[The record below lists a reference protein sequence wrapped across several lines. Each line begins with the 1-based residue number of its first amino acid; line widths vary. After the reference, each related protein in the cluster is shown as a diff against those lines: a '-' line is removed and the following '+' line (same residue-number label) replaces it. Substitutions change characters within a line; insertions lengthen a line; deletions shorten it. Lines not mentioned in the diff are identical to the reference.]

1 MKTNKFLLA
10 VCCILSSVF
19 YSIGQE
25 TTLAIPTPRGFT
37 GVRSIG
43 NEIVYL
49 SWFGEKTE
57 SKGMANFIIR
67 IYNNK
72 LEEIK
77 TAEVEVSKFSE
88 LASSAFTG
96 KYFMFIFVD
105 GLKKTRTM
113 VTLDAAGNVIQKQVE
128 EDVAR
133 FLSTPENYPV
143 IHPIND
149 EEFVLVRPVKDKKFG
164 YILERIDKDLKSKW
178 TQNQIPEDAFWTV
191 ADSKVEGGKLY
202 LLKEENPNRS
212 SDNFQF
218 SVQAYDIENGEQAYS
233 TDLNSGEDGG
243 APAFIR
249 ITPRGEVATGGMYFK
264 KNKYNDKNSEGIF
277 MAIIS
282 KEGELK
288 TFSQR
293 TWDSIKDK
301 IQGEF
306 SSALLG
312 GKTKIMV
319 EDIVRKNEGGYVVI
333 TEQFKKANNANLT
346 GSGAAAMLGSG
357 GGSSSN
363 GPEIGFTVLDFVL
376 FHYDDS
382 GDLTNIQVVPKL
394 NKEARVS
401 GKIASEKGLAIA
413 NYMYNQGF
421 FCYREVIQ
429 KDGKQI
435 IAFRNDDGL
444 KSKMYFL
451 PLGSVSTEGLPE
463 IDMDAWVSE
472 KLNKLGKFAKATGNG
487 QYSFNS
493 DSPSG
498 DYNLY
503 KGAHSFGE
511 GKYLMYDYNRKD
523 LKIWIQPIGQ

>member
-1 MKTNKFLLA
+1 MKTNKTHLTAILA
-10 VCCILSSVF
+10 LFIVVKAIA
-19 YSIGQE
+19 QE
-25 TTLAIPTPRGFT
+25 TTLPIPTPRGFT

-43 NEIVYL
+43 NDIVYL
-49 SWFGEKTE
+49 SWFGEKSET
-57 SKGMANFIIR
+57 KGMANFVLR
-67 IYNNK
+67 LYNKN

-77 TAEVEVSKFSE
+77 TTEVEVSKFSE

-105 GLKKTRTM
+105 GMKKTRTM
-113 VTLDAAGNVIQKQVE
+113 VTLDAEGNVIQKQVE
-128 EDVAR
+128 ENVAR
-133 FLSTPENYPV
+133 FLSTPDNYPV
-143 IHPIND
+143 IHPID
-149 EEFVLVRPVKDKKFG
+149 EDEFALVRPVKDKKFG
-164 YILERIDKDLKSKW
+164 FILERIDKDLVSKW

-191 ADSKVEGGKLY
+191 ADSKVDGGKLY
-202 LLKEENPNRS
+202 LLKEENPNRA
-212 SDNFQF
+212 SDYFQF
-218 SVQAYDIENGEQAYS
+218 SVQAYGLEDGEQVFS
-233 TDLNSGEDGG
+233 TDLNSNEDGG

-249 ITPRGEVATGGMYFK
+249 VTPRGEVATGGMYFK

-277 MAIIS
+277 MAVVG
-282 KEGELK
+282 KDGELK
-288 TFSQR
+288 TFSKR
-293 TWDSIKDK
+293 TWDSLKDK

-319 EDIVRKNEGGYVVI
+319 EDVVRKNEGGYVVI
-333 TEQFKKANNANLT
+333 TEQFKKANNANFT
-346 GSGAAAMLGSG
+346 GSGAAAILGSV
-357 GGSSSN
+357 GSSSN

-382 GDLTNIQVVPKL
+382 GELTNIQVVSKQ
-394 NKEARVS
+394 NKEARIS
-401 GKIASEKGLAIA
+401 GKVASDKGLAVA
-413 NYMYNQGF
+413 NYMYGQGF

-429 KDGKQI
+429 MNGKQI
-435 IAFRNDDGL
+435 IAYRNDDGL

-451 PLGSVSTEGLPE
+451 PLGSVSTEGIPE

-511 GKYLMYDYNRKD
+511 GQYLMFDYNRKD
-523 LKIWIQPIGQ
+523 LKIWIQKIQ

>member
-113 VTLDAAGNVIQKQVE
+113 VTLDAAGNIIQKQVE

-346 GSGAAAMLGSG
+346 GS
-357 GGSSSN
+357 
-363 GPEIGFTVLDFVL
+363 
-376 FHYDDS
+376 
-382 GDLTNIQVVPKL
+382 
-394 NKEARVS
+394 
-401 GKIASEKGLAIA
+401 
-413 NYMYNQGF
+413 
-421 FCYREVIQ
+421 
-429 KDGKQI
+429 
-435 IAFRNDDGL
+435 
-444 KSKMYFL
+444 
-451 PLGSVSTEGLPE
+451 
-463 IDMDAWVSE
+463 
-472 KLNKLGKFAKATGNG
+472 
-487 QYSFNS
+487 
-493 DSPSG
+493 
-498 DYNLY
+498 
-503 KGAHSFGE
+503 
-511 GKYLMYDYNRKD
+511 
-523 LKIWIQPIGQ
+523 